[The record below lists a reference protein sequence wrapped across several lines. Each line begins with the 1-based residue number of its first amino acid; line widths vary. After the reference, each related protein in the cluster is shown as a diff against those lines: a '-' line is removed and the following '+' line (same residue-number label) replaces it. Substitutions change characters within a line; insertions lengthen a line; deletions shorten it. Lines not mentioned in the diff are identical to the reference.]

1 MKIEINEDILDMLI
15 RRIIFDKLEMEIMP
29 AQSAEW
35 WKHHLQV
42 LFS

>member
-1 MKIEINEDILDMLI
+1 MKL
-15 RRIIFDKLEMEIMP
+15 FDKLEMEVMP

-35 WKHHLQV
+35 WKHHLQL